1 VRTPRRIFR
10 GTLLG
15 RPAPET
21 EGTMPKYRLF
31 DADGNDIGEM
41 RLGDVPFRAGDE
53 IFLGPGK
60 TLRVLDV
67 VPVEEEDSPYVGL
80 LRVEAA

>member
-1 VRTPRRIFR
+1 
-10 GTLLG
+10 
-15 RPAPET
+15 
-21 EGTMPKYRLF
+21 MPKYRLY
-31 DADGNDIGEM
+31 DADGNDLGDM
-41 RLGDVPFRAGDE
+41 RLGDVPWKPGDV

-67 VPVEEEDSPYVGL
+67 VPVEEGDSPYVGL